1 MSLKDNKLEIAIVV
15 VGLVLIGSVGNLF
28 KAPVQR
34 ALQNN
39 EISFEMIRPKSIL
52 AALFD
57 LGGREV
63 ARNYVNPFGNK
74 KATEEAKTTPN
85 TEDKTKKAEAAKTA
99 QKKADD
105 KKSEDKKSETE
116 IRVVGADPGF
126 KAGGADD
133 INLGGANGGTIATGG
148 AAGTDTTKSATD
160 KDKMTAAQWRSLV
173 LGQPTKE
180 NVNKMVVAYIDKD
193 LTDAEFYSIVNDL
206 LKNSNTETQALGLSA
221 ASSFY
226 SSTAFNTVASN
237 YKTMTSDNQTT
248 AMAYMLGFANAGRLS
263 ALASSLKSSDSEVVS
278 LAAEV
283 VVKGYNSAKSG
294 TVTSSTRNRGDAF
307 ANALTNY
314 DQFRDI
320 FKSLSESSNAEIAS
334 TATSALSQI
343 QSGVA
348 SL

>member
-1 MSLKDNKLEIAIVV
+1 
-15 VGLVLIGSVGNLF
+15 
-28 KAPVQR
+28 
-34 ALQNN
+34 
-39 EISFEMIRPKSIL
+39 
-52 AALFD
+52 
-57 LGGREV
+57 
-63 ARNYVNPFGNK
+63 
-74 KATEEAKTTPN
+74 
-85 TEDKTKKAEAAKTA
+85 
-99 QKKADD
+99 
-105 KKSEDKKSETE
+105 
-116 IRVVGADPGF
+116 
-126 KAGGADD
+126 
-133 INLGGANGGTIATGG
+133 
-148 AAGTDTTKSATD
+148 
-160 KDKMTAAQWRSLV
+160 
-173 LGQPTKE
+173 
-180 NVNKMVVAYIDKD
+180 
-193 LTDAEFYSIVNDL
+193 VNDL

>member
-1 MSLKDNKLEIAIVV
+1 MSLRDNKLEIAIVV

-39 EISFEMIRPKSIL
+39 DISFEMIRPKSIL

-57 LGGREV
+57 LDGREV
-63 ARNYVNPFGNK
+63 SRNYVNPFGNK
-74 KATEEAKTTPN
+74 KATEEAKTIPN

-99 QKKADD
+99 QKKAEE
-105 KKSEDKKSETE
+105 KKAEDKKPETE
-116 IRVVGADPGF
+116 IRVVGAEAGF

-133 INLGGANGGTIATGG
+133 INLGGASGGTVATGG
-148 AAGTDTTKSATD
+148 AAGADNTKSATD
-160 KDKMTAAQWRSLV
+160 KDKMSAAQWRSLV

-180 NVNKMVVAYIDKD
+180 NVNKMVVAYMDKD
-193 LTDAEFYSIVNDL
+193 LTDAEFYGIVNDL
-206 LKNSNTETQALGLSA
+206 LKNSNTETQSLGLSA

-226 SSTAFNTVASN
+226 SSTAFSTVASN
-237 YKTMTSDNQTT
+237 YKTLTTENQTT
-248 AMAYMLGFANAGRLS
+248 AMAYMLGFANAGRLA
-263 ALASSLKSSDSEVVS
+263 ALASSLKSTNAEVVS

-294 TVTSSTRNRGDAF
+294 TVTSSNRTRGDAF

-314 DQFRDI
+314 DQFREI
-320 FKSLSESSNAEIAS
+320 FKTLSESSNSEIAS
-334 TATSALSQI
+334 TASSALSQI